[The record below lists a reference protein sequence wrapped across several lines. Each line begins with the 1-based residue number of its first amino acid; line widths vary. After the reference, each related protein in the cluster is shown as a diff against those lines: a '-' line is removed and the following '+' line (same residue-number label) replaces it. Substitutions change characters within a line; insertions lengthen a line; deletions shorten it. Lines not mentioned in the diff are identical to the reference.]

1 MMAITDFVAILE
13 KFFIFDWIPIQKV
26 NTAINYRI
34 QILAGTVCV
43 QIAEE
48 Y

>member
-1 MMAITDFVAILE
+1 MMAIRGFGCRSREVLH
-13 KFFIFDWIPIQKV
+13 FDGIPIQKV
-26 NTAINYRI
+26 NTAINYHI